1 MPAGDPYHPV
11 PHEPSTDDARA
22 AFRALHGRH
31 LHGFALLL
39 TLGDASQVARLT
51 DAALVAGAREL
62 DALRHPERAGAWL
75 RRRVFTE
82 LREGGRGAVES
93 TDLPLA
99 DLGAGPAVMAG
110 LTALDRRARAAIIAA
125 EIERFDA
132 RDVATIVGRSGG
144 ALDRLLRAARSRY
157 LAARAADPA
166 EPASIEGGLVDRI
179 RDVARR
185 TMA

>member
-1 MPAGDPYHPV
+1 MPSGDPYHPV

-39 TLGDASQVARLT
+39 TLGDASHAARLT
-51 DAALVAGAREL
+51 DAALAAGAREL
-62 DALRHPERAGAWL
+62 DGLRHPERAGAWL

-82 LREGGRGAVES
+82 SRSGGRKSGEPA
-93 TDLPLA
+93 DLELA

-110 LTALDRRARAAIIAA
+110 LAALDRRGRAAIIAA

-132 RDVATIVGRSGG
+132 RDVAAIVGRSGG

-157 LAARAADPA
+157 LAARAASPA
-166 EPASIEGGLVDRI
+166 EPASVEGGLVDRI
-179 RDVARR
+179 REVARR